1 MSTLSRRRSVLLLC
15 ALAVVALLGACSGSS
30 DGHADGAPTT
40 GPTKSTEPAK
50 PTPIELR
57 PLQVKDR
64 RIVDDQGRQVLLR
77 GANVN
82 ALGEYA
88 QNDPALEPTAPVTGK
103 DWDAMAAHGFSV
115 VRLIISWSLLEPERG
130 KIDKSYIQKVAKTV
144 QAANERG
151 IYVVLDAH
159 QDAWSMYS
167 VTPKEAACPAG
178 TEPTI
183 GWNGA
188 PKWATITDG
197 ATTCLA
203 PGENRESAP
212 AVKRAFA
219 NFYANTDGIADQL
232 TKVWAAVAE
241 EFADNPGVAGY
252 DLLNEP
258 NPVEPAEA
266 NQVSYSK
273 WAQRTI
279 DAIRD
284 VEQKAGN
291 VNPKLVFVEPMQSY
305 PLPYNALLPQYL
317 SDPNLVFSSHNY
329 AESIGDIL
337 TVEQTFAI
345 DQQGADELGA
355 ALWVGEYGF
364 WDTSPE
370 TLAVATRYAAE
381 EDRRAVGGAWW
392 QWRQTCGD
400 PHSVNGPG
408 EPATEDQ
415 VHLVTRSC
423 GADAGDARDTDIRYT
438 DEFLTILGRAF
449 PRAAPGHI
457 TELVSQPG
465 SGRVQVSGAAAQ
477 KGSELVVWLPSV
489 DSTPDPQPSR
499 TDGLEYVK
507 LHTVEGGRLLTANST
522 GGDWSLAVG

>member
-1 MSTLSRRRSVLLLC
+1 MSSLSRRSPLLL
-15 ALAVVALLGACSGSS
+15 AGVLAIAVLLGACSGSS
-30 DGHADGAPTT
+30 DDRADPAPTT
-40 GPTKSTEPAK
+40 DRTKSTEPAK
-50 PTPIELR
+50 PTPLELR
-57 PLQVKDR
+57 PLQVKDQ
-64 RIVDDQGRQVLLR
+64 RIVDDKGRQVLLR

-88 QNDPALEPTAPVTGK
+88 QNDPASKPTAPVTDE
-103 DWDAMAAHGFSV
+103 DWDAMAANGFSV

-130 KIDKSYIQKVAKTV
+130 KIDKSYIQEVAKTV
-144 QAANERG
+144 QAANDRG

-167 VTPKEAACPAG
+167 ATPEGTSCPAG
-178 TEPTI
+178 SEPSV
-183 GWNGA
+183 GWDGA
-188 PKWATITDG
+188 PEWATITDG
-197 ATTCLA
+197 ASTCMVT
-203 PGENRESAP
+203 GSNRESAP
-212 AVKRAFA
+212 AVQRAFA

-241 EFADNPGVAGY
+241 EFADVPGVAGY

-266 NQVSYSK
+266 NQVAYSQ

-279 DAIRD
+279 DAIRAA
-284 VEQKAGN
+284 EKKADN
-291 VNPKLVFVEPMQSY
+291 AEPKLVFVEPMQSY

-337 TVEQTFAI
+337 TVEQTFNA
-345 DQQGADELGA
+345 DQNGANDLNA

-364 WDTSPE
+364 WDTKPE

-392 QWRQTCGD
+392 GWRQTCGD

-408 EPATEDQ
+408 EPATQDQ
-415 VHLVTRSC
+415 VHLITRGCS
-423 GADAGDARDTDIRYT
+423 ADAGAARDTDIRYT
-438 DEFLTILGRAF
+438 DEFLRILGRAF

-457 TELVSQPG
+457 TELVSDPASGKLQVAGADAPG
-465 SGRVQVSGAAAQ
+465 
-477 KGSELVVWLPSV
+477 GSELVVWLPTVDGDSNLKLTRNDGLKDVKLTSV
-489 DSTPDPQPSR
+489 D
-499 TDGLEYVK
+499 
-507 LHTVEGGRLLTANST
+507 GGRILTASST